1 MGAEIY
7 RRVQL
12 GERRR
17 AARAR
22 ARRRRPARPS
32 RSAAPSRSSPISTSS
47 SPPSSST
54 TIGLGAPRRKAV
66 TAAPLAPVPEE
77 SVSPTPRSKIRAR
90 TRLPSIAR
98 KETLVRLGN
107 SSWPSISGPIAPRSS
122 SSSSSPTTIAHCGL
136 PIETCWNSH
145 SRPPAL
151 ERPPAVLAAGGEV
164 LGGGRGPAH
173 VDRAGQLA
181 GDRRP
186 DRPGDGADRELVLV
200 GPAVAAQVED
210 RLAGAVAGE
219 LGLGAVGVEDP
230 QLGDELRVLAAR
242 EQQDPVGAD
251 PEMRVAEPLDPLR
264 GQLPGQPLCL
274 EDQVVVAQR
283 LPLLEFHGAAAYS
296 AEGGDDLARRP
307 RRRRGRC
314 GRSRCRL
321 GILRIQ
327 VSWRRA

>member
-7 RRVQL
+7 DCTVQL
-12 GERRR
+12 GR
-17 AARAR
+17 APSAAPAR

-32 RSAAPSRSSPISTSS
+32 RSAAPPGPRRSRPRARRLRARPRSGSA
-47 SPPSSST
+47 
-54 TIGLGAPRRKAV
+54 APRRKAV

-90 TRLPSIAR
+90 TRLPSISR
-98 KETLVRLGN
+98 KETLVRFGN
-107 SSWPSISGPIAPRSS
+107 SSWPSIPGPISPRSR

-145 SRPPAL
+145 SRPAAL
-151 ERPPAVLAAGGEV
+151 SVPLPSSPPEGKSLEV
-164 LGGGRGPAH
+164 GRGAAH

-181 GDRRP
+181 GDRRH

-242 EQQDPVGAD
+242 EQQDAVGAD
-251 PEMRVAEPLDPLR
+251 PEMRD
-264 GQLPGQPLCL
+264 
-274 EDQVVVAQR
+274 
-283 LPLLEFHGAAAYS
+283 
-296 AEGGDDLARRP
+296 
-307 RRRRGRC
+307 
-314 GRSRCRL
+314 
-321 GILRIQ
+321 
-327 VSWRRA
+327 RRATRPASPFSSQGRFCASRIR